1 MERRVLKPREVAM
14 GEMGN
19 YMPIIIMTVVVT
31 ITGQLARLC
40 RKGNLLVRIT

>member
-1 MERRVLKPREVAM
+1 MKPNAVAM

-19 YMPIIIMTVVVT
+19 HMPIIIMIVVVT